1 MVLHFTATSSLFLS
15 NDLCCA
21 FPLRRSSTPLSP
33 VTVGAL
39 TLTSDTASDAV
50 DLDRSRVVVVDAEA
64 DNSNLSSTSSTRLS
78 LTDSVGEFSD
88 SEIED
93 ENTPPRDPE
102 LLL

>member
-1 MVLHFTATSSLFLS
+1 
-15 NDLCCA
+15 
-21 FPLRRSSTPLSP
+21 LSP

-102 LLL
+102 LLLEPVKTSSDSLPLRTLALYP